1 MNPAAVLARH
11 SSFRER
17 VLPGTAAGLFMAAVP
32 AGFLVE
38 AGPAR
43 RFVVPSTETAG

>member
-1 MNPAAVLARH
+1 MNPAAVHARH
-11 SSFRER
+11 RSGLER
-17 VLPGTAAGLFMAAVP
+17 VLPWTAAVLFVAAVP

-43 RFVVPSTETAG
+43 RFVVPPTDRAG